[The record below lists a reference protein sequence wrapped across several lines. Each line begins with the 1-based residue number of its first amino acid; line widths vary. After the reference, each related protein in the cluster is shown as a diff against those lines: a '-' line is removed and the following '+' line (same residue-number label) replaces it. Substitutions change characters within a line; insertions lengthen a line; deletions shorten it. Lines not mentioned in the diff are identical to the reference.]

1 MNYSDCSDFEINRRV
16 AELLGKFEY
25 VSDCNHNGGSAVLCY
40 SLRACDEY
48 DYCNNPSD
56 AWSIIAENKIDIEL
70 PHEEVN
76 QIGFASNHFEGVVHE
91 IMPNDNP
98 LRAAC
103 IVYLMMQEGKQCLAS
118 Q

>member
-56 AWSIIAENKIDIEL
+56 AWSIIAENKIDIERY
-70 PHEEVN
+70 
-76 QIGFASNHFEGVVHE
+76 I
-91 IMPNDNP
+91 
-98 LRAAC
+98 RA
-103 IVYLMMQEGKQCLAS
+103 IISSTDKKDEHIFVS
-118 Q
+118 